1 MRIAVT
7 GRHGQV
13 AQALGEHAMG
23 AAVEVCPLAR
33 PDFDLTR
40 PDAIAA
46 ALAQLKPDAVVNAA
60 AYTAVDAAETEPEL
74 AHAINAEG
82 AGAVARA
89 AARLGVPVVQLSS
102 DYVFD
107 GARERP
113 YREDDPTG
121 PLGVYGA
128 SKLAGE
134 RAVAAAAPD
143 HVILRTSWVYSPFGK
158 NFVRTMLALARSRR
172 EVRVVCD
179 QHGSPT
185 SALDIADGILAVVRN
200 LRARPEAA
208 DLRGVF
214 HMTSSGDASWADFAT
229 EIFALSRA
237 AGGPSAD
244 VVPIPSSDY
253 PTPARR
259 PANSR
264 LDTGRLAAV
273 HRIRLPHWRQSLK
286 PCIERLLAQPRA
298 PEPDRR

>member
-13 AQALGEHAMG
+13 AQALGERAMA
-23 AAVEVCPLAR
+23 AAVEICPLAR

-46 ALAQLKPDAVVNAA
+46 ALARLKPDAVVNAA

-74 AHAINAEG
+74 AHAINAAG

-107 GARERP
+107 GALERP
-113 YREDDPTG
+113 YCEDDPTG

-134 RAVAAAAPD
+134 RAVAAATPD

-158 NFVRTMLALARSRR
+158 NFVRTMLALARSRN

-214 HMTSSGDASWADFAT
+214 HMTGGDHTNWADFAT

-273 HRIRLPHWRQSLK
+273 HQIRLPHWRQSLK

>member
-13 AQALGEHAMG
+13 AQALGERAMA
-23 AAVEVCPLAR
+23 AAVEICPLAR

-40 PDAIAA
+40 PDAIEA
-46 ALAQLKPDAVVNAA
+46 ALARLKPDAVVNAA

-89 AARLGVPVVQLSS
+89 AARLGVPVVQMSS

-107 GARERP
+107 GALDRP
-113 YREDDPTG
+113 YREDDPAG

-134 RAVAAAAPD
+134 RAVAAATPD

-158 NFVRTMLALARSRR
+158 NFVRTMLALARSRN

-185 SALDIADGILAVVRN
+185 SALDIADGIITVVRN

-214 HMTSSGDASWADFAT
+214 HMTSGGDASWADFAA

-244 VVPIPSSDY
+244 VVPIPSADY

-264 LDTGRLAAV
+264 LDTSRLAAV